1 MAATFVQR
9 RRARFRRARRRPT
22 KACVTL
28 RLPLHRRALARCA
41 ACALA
46 AAALLAVATPTA
58 APAAVVRPFALTGV
72 WNAPLPDSTP
82 LDPRSA
88 ELVGAIGQE
97 VTRELLAGSSP
108 WINTTWCTT
117 TVYTVPAGQPL
128 VRVQLVHHLPD
139 AALQSAWSAVP
150 VPPGAIPSAGSDHE
164 ITIWQPSADRL
175 WEFWHFGASTTGGW
189 QAQWGGAMSRVHA
202 NPGYFSANAW
212 PGAQRWWGAT
222 ATSLPLIGG
231 LIRADELRQGHIDHA
246 LALALPITRAALY
259 RWPAQRTD
267 GRSTDATSIVEGTR
281 LRLDPTLD
289 VAALRLAPVTAE
301 IALAAQ
307 RYGILVRDTAP
318 NIAFYAEAPTGTN
331 PYSGADGLYGGL
343 RPDQLLAHFP
353 WSRLQVVRY
362 GS

>member
-1 MAATFVQR
+1 MAPMRQ
-9 RRARFRRARRRPT
+9 
-22 KACVTL
+22 L
-28 RLPLHRRALARCA
+28 SLPCRRALA
-41 ACALA
+41 LL
-46 AAALLAVATPTA
+46 ALLALPALVPAS
-58 APAAVVRPFALTGV
+58 APAAVVRPFSTTGV
-72 WNAPLPDSTP
+72 WNAQLPASTP
-82 LDPRSA
+82 IDPRSA
-88 ELVGAIGQE
+88 QLVDAIGRE

-108 WINTTWCTT
+108 WINTIWCTT

-150 VPPGAIPSAGSDHE
+150 VPPGAKPSAGSDHE
-164 ITIWQPSADRL
+164 LTIWQPSADRL
-175 WEFWHFGASTTGGW
+175 WEFWHFGVSTTGGW

-202 NPGYFSANAW
+202 NPGYFSTNAW

-231 LIRADELRQGHIDHA
+231 LIRAGELRQGHIDHA

-267 GRSTDATSIVEGTR
+267 GRSTSTTSIVEGTR
-281 LRLDPTLD
+281 LRLDPALD
-289 VAALRLAPVTAE
+289 VAALHLPPVTAE

-318 NIAFYAEAPTGTN
+318 NIVFYAEAPTGTN
-331 PYSGADGLYGGL
+331 PYSGADGLFGGL